1 MYEDHFGLTG
11 RPFQLTPDA
20 RFWYET
26 ATHRKAMAYL
36 GYGIAQGEG
45 FIVVTGDIG
54 AGKTTLVGHL
64 TGLLD
69 PAALNVITIVS
80 TAIAADDLLR
90 VVATGLGVDPANLT
104 KAQLLTAIERGLHA
118 VKRSGRRTLLIVD
131 EVQALPVDSLEELRM
146 LSNFQAGG
154 HALLQ
159 ILLLGQPEFRERLQ
173 GSERLEQLRQ
183 RVIAIHHLD
192 PMEPHEVADYVAH
205 RLSVVGWQGR
215 PDFADDAFEALYRGS
230 GGVPRRL
237 NQLAARVMLAAA
249 LEGHELIDGRLVR
262 QVVRDLEADLPASFT
277 PTVLQRAPEPEPVA
291 ETAVTPEPVA
301 IEPEVVTVEAEPET
315 TVDEPANED
324 VTPIRR
330 FVPRTPQWLEP
341 VADAPRDPLPIVA
354 EPADEP
360 AEAPAF
366 APIVADASD
375 DVTSEPLV
383 EETTTE
389 DAPAA
394 AEAEP
399 QAAPAAPASSDAER
413 IAALEARIAQQEE
426 ALRRVLTL
434 LVDWVEADRSEA
446 AATAMVA
453 GVADLHHGH
462 DAVPIR
468 SPAAWDHAA

>member
-277 PTVLQRAPEPEPVA
+277 PTVVQRAPEPEPVA

-354 EPADEP
+354 EPVAEP
-360 AEAPAF
+360 AEEPAF
-366 APIVADASD
+366 APIGAHASD
-375 DVTSEPLV
+375 DVTPEPSV
-383 EETTTE
+383 DEPTTE

-394 AEAEP
+394 AEPER

>member
-215 PDFADDAFEALYRGS
+215 PDFADDAFETLYRGS

-277 PTVLQRAPEPEPVA
+277 PSVMQPAPEPEPAA
-291 ETAVTPEPVA
+291 ETAATPEPVA
-301 IEPEVVTVEAEPET
+301 IEPAVVTVEAEPET

-341 VADAPRDPLPIVA
+341 VAEAPRDPLPIVA
-354 EPADEP
+354 EPVAEP
-360 AEAPAF
+360 AEEPAF
-366 APIVADASD
+366 APIVAYASD
-375 DVTSEPLV
+375 DVTSEPSV
-383 EETTTE
+383 DEPTME

-399 QAAPAAPASSDAER
+399 QSALAAPASSDAER

>member
-215 PDFADDAFEALYRGS
+215 PDFADDAFETLYRGS

-277 PTVLQRAPEPEPVA
+277 PTVAQPAPDPEPVA
-291 ETAVTPEPVA
+291 EAAVTPEPVA
-301 IEPEVVTVEAEPET
+301 VEPSVVTVEAEPET
-315 TVDEPANED
+315 TVDEPAIED

-354 EPADEP
+354 EPVAQRVE
-360 AEAPAF
+360 EPAF

-394 AEAEP
+394 AEPEP

>member
-277 PTVLQRAPEPEPVA
+277 PSVMQPAPEPEPVA

>member
-173 GSERLEQLRQ
+173 GSEPLEQLRQ

-277 PTVLQRAPEPEPVA
+277 PSVMQPAPEPEPVA

>member
-215 PDFADDAFEALYRGS
+215 PDFADDAFETLYRGS

-277 PTVLQRAPEPEPVA
+277 PTVVQPAPDPEPVA

-315 TVDEPANED
+315 IIEEPAIED

-341 VADAPRDPLPIVA
+341 VADAPRDPLPIVV
-354 EPADEP
+354 EPV

-394 AEAEP
+394 TEAEP

>member
-277 PTVLQRAPEPEPVA
+277 PTVVQRALDPEPVA

-301 IEPEVVTVEAEPET
+301 IEPAVGTVEAEPET

-354 EPADEP
+354 EPVVQFVE
-360 AEAPAF
+360 EPAF
-366 APIVADASD
+366 APIVADASE
-375 DVTSEPLV
+375 DVTPESLLDEP
-383 EETTTE
+383 TME

-394 AEAEP
+394 AEPEL